1 MAQQVPYFLRLEGN
15 ELKVNIDAEVVFFI
29 PEEYFDKKIAVIQG
43 ETVDCIGVCNYAI
56 YVDGKVQGGL
66 KNFYYPTNVSFKP
79 ADIETKKNIRL
90 TKTDKPGDFKLL
102 KFYKDDTVIV
112 SIKTPQLVV
121 NVENFFRLFMTGKL
135 PTNIEYN
142 KVHEYFI
149 KNFQLNGGKFGITA
163 QMLGVIVSEAYRD
176 PKDISIPFRLSGEK
190 DMTNYTMIGTK
201 QIPKFISPFTAITS
215 ENWDESVVN
224 AVINKN
230 HQDSPLEKLFTI

>member
-1 MAQQVPYFLRLEGN
+1 MSQQVPYFLRLEGN

-56 YVDGKVQGGL
+56 YVDGKAQGGL
-66 KNFYYPTNVSFKP
+66 KTFYYPTNVSFKP
-79 ADIETKKNIRL
+79 SDIENKKGVKL
-90 TKTDKPGDFKLL
+90 TKNNKPSDYKLL
-102 KFYKDDTVIV
+102 KFRKDDTVIV
-112 SIKTPQLVV
+112 SIKTPQLVT

-135 PTNIEYN
+135 PSNIPYD

-176 PKDISIPFRLSGEK
+176 PKDISKPFRLSGEK
-190 DMTNYTMIGTK
+190 DMTNYIMIGTK
-201 QIPKFISPFTAITS
+201 QIPKFISPFTSITS
-215 ENWDESVVN
+215 ENWDESVIN
-224 AVINKN
+224 AIINKN
-230 HQDSPLEKLFTI
+230 HQYSPLEKLFTI